1 VSPPDTARPR
11 IEKGKETM
19 TEFQPFVMER
29 MMSKWEN
36 VVDVNLSESGVHPMT
51 LGELLETGGLDLAAI
66 SDVPI
71 NYPQAN
77 GTIELRETIA
87 AMYPG
92 ATPDDVLVTVGA
104 AEANYL
110 ALTTLLQPGDEAVI
124 MLPNYMQVWGIAKN
138 HGITVR
144 ECHLSEDR
152 GWAPDLAELEAAASA
167 KTKLIAVCNPNNP
180 TGRIMTAAEMDAVV
194 AVAERTGAWLLA
206 DEVYRGAERETDEE
220 APSFYGRYD
229 GVLAHGSMSKAYGL
243 PGLRIGWSVGPAQT
257 LDDMWARHEYTTIST
272 TALSNKLAALALSEK
287 VRPRILARTRRYI
300 REGFPVLEEWM
311 KGHGDMFQVVPPQ
324 AAAIAF
330 ARYRIGLNSTELMN
344 RLKDEKSVLIV
355 PGDHFGLDGHLR
367 ISYGLPHDYLADGLD
382 RIHELFVEL
391 EQAVA

>member
-1 VSPPDTARPR
+1 
-11 IEKGKETM
+11 
-19 TEFQPFVMER
+19 
-29 MMSKWEN
+29 
-36 VVDVNLSESGVHPMT
+36 MT
-51 LGELLETGGLDLAAI
+51 LGELLEMGELDFAAV
-66 SDVPI
+66 SDVLI

-77 GTIELRETIA
+77 GTVELRETIA

-92 ATPDDVLVTVGA
+92 ATTDDVLVTVGA
-104 AEANYL
+104 AEANFL
-110 ALTTLLQPGDEAVI
+110 ALTTLLDPGDEAVV

-138 HGITVR
+138 RGVTVR
-144 ECHLSEDR
+144 ECHLSEEQ
-152 GWAPDLAELEAAASA
+152 GWAPDLAELEAAATP

-180 TGRIMTAAEMDAVV
+180 TGRIMTTEEMDAVV
-194 AVAERTGAWLLA
+194 GVAERTGAWLLA

-220 APSFYGRYD
+220 TPSFYGRYD
-229 GVLAHGSMSKAYGL
+229 KVLAQGSMSKAYGL
-243 PGLRIGWSVGPAQT
+243 PGLRIGWSVGPAKI

-311 KGHGDMFQVVPPQ
+311 KGHGDTFQVVPPQ

-330 ARYRIGLNSTELMN
+330 ARYRIDINSTELVT
-344 RLKDEKSVLIV
+344 RLMDEKSVLIV

-367 ISYGLPHDYLADGLD
+367 ISFGLPHDYLRDGLD
-382 RIHELFVEL
+382 RIHQMLVEL
-391 EQAVA
+391 ETAEVRG

>member
-1 VSPPDTARPR
+1 
-11 IEKGKETM
+11 M
-19 TEFQPFVMER
+19 TQFQPFVMER

-51 LGELLETGGLDLAAI
+51 LGELLEMGGLDHSAVT
-66 SDVPI
+66 DVLI

-77 GTIELRETIA
+77 GTVELRETIA

-92 ATPDDVLVTVGA
+92 ATADDVLVTVGA

-110 ALTTLLQPGDEAVI
+110 ALTTLLQPGDEALI

-138 HGITVR
+138 RGITVR
-144 ECHLSEDR
+144 ECHLSEER
-152 GWAPDLAELEAAASA
+152 EWAPDLAELEAAATPR
-167 KTKLIAVCNPNNP
+167 TKLIAVCNPNNP
-180 TGRIMTAAEMDAVV
+180 TGRIMTDAEMDAVV

-229 GVLAHGSMSKAYGL
+229 KVLAQGSMSKAYGL
-243 PGLRIGWSVGPAQT
+243 PGLRIGWSVGPAKT

-272 TALSNKLAALALSEK
+272 TALSNRLAALALSEK
-287 VRPRILARTRRYI
+287 VRPQILARTRRYI
-300 REGFPVLEEWM
+300 RDGYPVLEEWM

-330 ARYRIGLNSTELMN
+330 ARYRIGVNSTELVN
-344 RLKDEKSVLIV
+344 RLKSEKSVLIV

-367 ISYGLPHDYLADGLD
+367 ISYGLPHDYLRDGLD
-382 RIHELFVEL
+382 RIHQMLVEL
-391 EQAVA
+391 DKAGA